1 MKYDF
6 SDLQGKNV
14 LLVGGFGLIGK
25 ELSYGFSS
33 LGADLI
39 IADRVVDEAFLKK
52 LSKINNSKNIS
63 FLFDISKKKEI
74 NDMIRFSYSKF
85 KKIDV
90 LVNCS
95 FPRTTDWSLGIENVP
110 FESVQKNLL
119 DHLGGYYYISQQ
131 VALKMSK
138 NKKGSIINFSSIYGL
153 VAPTFS
159 IYENTNMTTAPAYA
173 LIKGGINTMTKYFA
187 SYFGNKNIRVNCIS
201 PGGVFDNQD
210 PKFVKRYKELT
221 PLARMA
227 VPKDLVLPV
236 LFLASDAS
244 RYITGHNLLVD
255 GGWTVH

>member
-33 LGADLI
+33 LGSNLI
-39 IADRVVDEAFLKK
+39 IADKFIDEGFMKK
-52 LSKINNSKNIS
+52 LNKINKSRSIS
-63 FLFDISKKKEI
+63 FLFDISSKKEI
-74 NDMIRFSYSKF
+74 DGMIKFLSSEF

-95 FPRTTDWSLGIENVP
+95 FPRTKDWSFDVENAP
-110 FESVQKNLL
+110 YESVQKNLS

-138 NKKGSIINFSSIYGL
+138 NKRGSIINFSSIYGL

-159 IYENTNMTTAPAYA
+159 IYENTSMTTAPAYA

-210 PKFVKRYKELT
+210 PEFVKRYKELT